1 MFATTYEK
9 NLLLSFILFYPL
21 SLSLSLPPRPLEER
35 RSSTPRV
42 KAPPSLPNQLGTPR
56 LRKRQ
61 KRDRETERERNL
73 SEASRANETRVR
85 ALFVHIGS
93 ELLARVNRWVT
104 RETSHAELSRRFSSD
119 NFDLITRRNASTGRG
134 KEEKEIF
141 FF

>member
-9 NLLLSFILFYPL
+9 NLLLSFILFHPLPL
-21 SLSLSLPPRPLEER
+21 SLSLPLEER
-35 RSSTPRV
+35 RSPTTRV

-141 FF
+141 FFLG